1 MISPASERSELAG
14 AEERR
19 RQPSVF
25 RTGRRVCGR
34 RSRALSR
41 SLGELLCGPL
51 AGLLGSGE
59 DASVRAHLPLSD
71 HPECVADCGA
81 GCLTPGYRCPL

>member
-19 RQPSVF
+19 RQPAVF
-25 RTGRRVCGR
+25 RP
-34 RSRALSR
+34 
-41 SLGELLCGPL
+41 GELLCGPL

-59 DASVRAHLPLSD
+59 DASVRAYPPLSD
-71 HPECVADCGA
+71 YPECVAACSA
-81 GCLTPGYRCPL
+81 VSHTSGYRCPL

>member
-19 RQPSVF
+19 RQPAVF
-25 RTGRRVCGR
+25 RP
-34 RSRALSR
+34 
-41 SLGELLCGPL
+41 GELLCGPL

-81 GCLTPGYRCPL
+81 GCLTSGYRCPL